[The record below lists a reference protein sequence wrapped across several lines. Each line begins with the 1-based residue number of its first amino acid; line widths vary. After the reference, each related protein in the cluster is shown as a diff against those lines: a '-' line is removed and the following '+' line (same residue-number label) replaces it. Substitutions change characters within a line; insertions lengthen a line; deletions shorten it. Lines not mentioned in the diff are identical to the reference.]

1 MIQSFYKEERKYSIS
16 TYMFSSH
23 LEYLYGKGCMVGAH
37 FHNYIEI
44 LYCTEG
50 NFEAFLNGVRYTFS
64 RGEMIIINSNEIHS
78 VYSCGE
84 EGNKYIVVKVLPEL
98 LYGNEQSIAEAKYF
112 LLFMSGNITQ
122 QKVFPSCKIDNTDL
136 PAAFVEIEKEFTA
149 KKYGFELSVKL
160 NIFKIFLYI
169 VREYEKNGN
178 AVSSS
183 LDENVARH
191 LCAVLDYLE
200 NNYADSINMK
210 QAAEMCFMSYNYF
223 SKLFKKFIG
232 KSFNEYLIDI
242 RLRHAKKLLVS
253 SNVSITEIALN
264 TGFGTT
270 SYFIEAFKKRTGS
283 TPMNFRKKS
292 KEVPDFQ

>member
-1 MIQSFYKEERKYSIS
+1 MIQSFYKEELKHSLS

-23 LEYLYGKGCMVGAH
+23 LEYLYGKGCMVDAH
-37 FHNYIEI
+37 FHDYIEI

-50 NFEAFLNGVRYTFS
+50 NFEAFLNGVSYKFNK
-64 RGEMIIINSNEIHS
+64 GEMIIINSNEIHS

-84 EGNKYIVVKVLPEL
+84 GENKYVVVKVLPGL

-112 LLFMSGNITQ
+112 LLFMSGNTTQ
-122 QKVFPSCKIDNTDL
+122 QKVFPSYKIDNTDL
-136 PAAFVEIEKEFTA
+136 PAAFTEIEKEFTA

-178 AVSSS
+178 AISSTI
-183 LDENVARH
+183 DENVAQH
-191 LCAVLDYLE
+191 LCNVLDYME

-223 SKLFKKFIG
+223 SKVFKKFIG

-242 RLRHAKKLLVS
+242 RLLHAKRLLVS
-253 SNVSITEIALN
+253 SNISITEIALN

-283 TPMNFRKKS
+283 TPMRFRKTS
-292 KEVPDFQ
+292 KQISDAI